1 MLKKWW
7 ITIQMTRIINIAGNS
22 GAGKSIVA
30 LNLGVALATQGR
42 DVTLIDGNLYSPDI
56 ANYSDIKPNAFLN
69 EFLDGQKNFEDIL
82 HYHPSGLKV
91 IPAIAE
97 DSHND
102 GKFHT
107 LNRALLHLVGKSE
120 IVLVDSFSHSPL
132 MFSVMDNADETL
144 FITND
149 DYPSII
155 KSKEFINKIESKG
168 LSVMGILLNK
178 RMRTQKDH
186 VESIVGKRVLAELP
200 YDKKMIEAIN
210 IKQPVYLSYPKSKIS
225 RSLSELAKL
234 LDVSK

>member
-1 MLKKWW
+1 
-7 ITIQMTRIINIAGNS
+7 MTRIINIAGNS

-56 ANYSDIKPNAFLN
+56 ANYSDIKPEAFLN
-69 EFLDGQKNFEDIL
+69 EYLEGQKSLDEII

-97 DSHND
+97 NSHD
-102 GKFHT
+102 EGKFHS
-107 LNRALLHLVGKSE
+107 LNKALLHLVGKSE
-120 IVLVDSFSHSPL
+120 IVLVDSFSHSPS
-132 MFSVMDNADETL
+132 MFSVMANADETL
-144 FITND
+144 FVTND
-149 DYPSII
+149 DFPSII
-155 KSKEFINKIESKG
+155 KTKEFVNKIEDKG

-178 RMRTQKDH
+178 RMRTDKAH
-186 VESIVGKRVLAELP
+186 VESIVGKRVLAEFP

-225 RSLSELAKL
+225 KSISDLAEL